1 MSHKL
6 YIGIDNGT
14 TGSIGI
20 TGDGIESVMIET
32 PIVKEQS
39 YTKAKNEISRIDHVA
54 LRKWIVDENM
64 IRHHVIANDII
75 AVIERPMINPMRFKA
90 SISAARSLEST
101 LCILE
106 DFGIPRMYV
115 DSREWQKM
123 MLPSGIEG
131 KELKT
136 ASKDIGFRLFPHLQ
150 EIIKKHKDADGLL
163 IAEWARRRGL

>member
-1 MSHKL
+1 MSHKV

-14 TGSIGI
+14 TGTIGI
-20 TGDGIESVMIET
+20 TGEGIVPVMIET

-39 YTKAKNEISRIDHVA
+39 YTKAKNLITRIDHVS
-54 LRKWIVDENM
+54 LRKWIVDGIL
-64 IRHHVIANDII
+64 IRHHIVANDVL

-101 LCILE
+101 LCLLE
-106 DFGIPRMYV
+106 DFQIPRMYV
-115 DSREWQKM
+115 DSRAWQSEL
-123 MLPSGIEG
+123 LPSDAEG
-131 KELKT
+131 KELKS
-136 ASKDIGFRLFPHLQ
+136 ASKDIGCRLFPGLF